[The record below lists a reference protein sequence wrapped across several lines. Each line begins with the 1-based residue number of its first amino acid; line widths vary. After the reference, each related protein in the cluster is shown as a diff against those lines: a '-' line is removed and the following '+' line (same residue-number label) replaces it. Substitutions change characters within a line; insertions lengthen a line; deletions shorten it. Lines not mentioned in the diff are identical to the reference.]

1 MPFIQV
7 NIIKQPDIEK
17 KKKLIA
23 KITDVVVEVYE
34 VPREAVIVALKEDE
48 PQNVGFGG
56 VLAIEKFKEES

>member
-7 NIIKQPDIEK
+7 NVLKQPDIEK

-23 KITDVVVEVYE
+23 KLTDVMVEVYE
-34 VPREAVIVALKEDE
+34 VPREAVVVSLKEDE

-56 VLAIEKFKEES
+56 VMALEKFK